1 MASKSATLP
10 SSAHEKVASPSNLR
24 IIRLPEVMK
33 KTSLGRTTLYRM
45 SKFGDFPESVSLGG
59 KAMGWVEAE
68 IDNWIASRMAAR
80 QRTPAASTASR

>member
-1 MASKSATLP
+1 MTMLEARIKLRAAEKASETAIKEWRA
-10 SSAHEKVASPSNLR
+10 AAAAINRK
-24 IIRLPEVMK
+24 I
-33 KTSLGRTTLYRM
+33 
-45 SKFGDFPESVSLGG
+45 GDFPESVSLGG